1 MSYIY
6 VCCHFSSHRLFL
18 SNLRCLLCCVQL
30 RNYIRTLCSDWFI
43 APGRRGS
50 QWKQTRSVDT
60 SKHIDECQHQCLIE
74 IVWANWAE
82 QDRCGAVNDWST
94 TLLGVIAA
102 VIRTRPCAA
111 PPLHWVWIGA
121 ACSWIE
127 PPQGP
132 STSRTLWKGP
142 SSTQRERELN
152 TVLCDFKLFSE
163 PLLLG
168 MHQYFGR
175 HT

>member
-6 VCCHFSSHRLFL
+6 ICCHFSSHRLFL

-30 RNYIRTLCSDWFI
+30 RNYITTPRGDWFI
-43 APGRRGS
+43 APGRQGS
-50 QWKQTRSVDT
+50 QWKQTRSIDT
-60 SKHIDECQHQCLIE
+60 SKHWWMPAPVSHWNCVSKLGRTIQM
-74 IVWANWAE
+74 W
-82 QDRCGAVNDWST
+82 RCKWLKHHS
-94 TLLGVIAA
+94 LLGVIAA
-102 VIRTRPCAA
+102 VIRTRLCAP

-142 SSTQRERELN
+142 SSTQRVTNRVKYGALW
-152 TVLCDFKLFSE
+152 F
-163 PLLLG
+163 
-168 MHQYFGR
+168 QAIFGANAPR
-175 HT
+175 DAPVFW

>member
-6 VCCHFSSHRLFL
+6 VCFHFSSHRLFL

-30 RNYIRTLCSDWFI
+30 RNYIRTPRRDWLI

-50 QWKQTRSVDT
+50 QWKQTRSIDT
-60 SKHIDECQHQCLIE
+60 SKHIDECQHQSLIE

-82 QDRCGAVNDWST
+82 HYRCGTVMTEAPLSA
-94 TLLGVIAA
+94 LSVIAA
-102 VIRTRPCAA
+102 VIRTRPCAP

-132 STSRTLWKGP
+132 STSRTLWKGL
-142 SSTQRERELN
+142 SSTQRVTKRVKYGALW
-152 TVLCDFKLFSE
+152 F
-163 PLLLG
+163 
-168 MHQYFGR
+168 QAIFGAVAPR
-175 HT
+175 DAPVFW